1 MPRNTNYVEK
11 SLRTMTTNRS
21 TDMNTLYEAL
31 SRARM
36 LLPRDEAPRPSRD
49 GARRVA
55 MSARA
60 AQARALGDQ
69 LAPRM

>member
-1 MPRNTNYVEK
+1 
-11 SLRTMTTNRS
+11 MTTNRS
-21 TDMNTLYEAL
+21 TDLNILHEAL

-36 LLPRDEAPRPSRD
+36 QLPHDEAPRPSRD

-60 AQARALGDQ
+60 TQARELGE
-69 LAPRM
+69 LIPRL